1 MDRRTDR
8 AIAISAITAVVVVP
22 TAILVAVK
30 TGAASPKPA
39 GEVPSA
45 AAAAQGDALKP
56 VGKSPTPTP
65 TASGAGTK
73 PNGGPGHPTP
83 PPGKRGP
90 RKPPPGAPKLK
101 SFVRVTDVKLSG
113 NPNGDYQHLTETAH
127 LTLIPNFALSAT
139 GVRQNMVEGK
149 LTTLTQKVIISGR
162 TMRSYDGKRW
172 TSSKLTSS
180 QLSKLRTDSDP
191 RQFTW
196 LIRTVPGIGKTGPD
210 KFGSTHFTAKLVLG
224 DVYGMLPE
232 NIAAEGRKVLPD
244 STGVGIELWSDKID
258 RPSWIGLN
266 AQAPGTQFGGSMT
279 FRSYR

>member
-1 MDRRTDR
+1 VDRRTDR

-45 AAAAQGDALKP
+45 AAAAQGDAVKP
-56 VGKSPTPTP
+56 VSKSPTPTP
-65 TASGAGTK
+65 SVAGAK
-73 PNGGPGHPTP
+73 PSGGPGHPTQ

-90 RKPPPGAPKLK
+90 RKPPAGAPKIR

-127 LTLIPNFALSAT
+127 LTLSPGFALSAT

-149 LTTLTQKVIISGR
+149 LTTITQKVIVSGR

-172 TSSKLTSS
+172 TSSKLTSG

-196 LIRTVPGIGKTGPD
+196 LIGTVPGIVKKGPD

-232 NIAAEGRKVLPD
+232 NVAAEGRKVLPD
-244 STGVGIELWSDKID
+244 STGVGVDLWADKID